1 MEQTSIWDALS
12 NNGFTGWDYGVF
24 ILYIVI
30 LVGMGIFLSRSKKGE
45 EKTSKD
51 YFLAGNTLTWWA
63 VGASLIA
70 ANISA
75 EQFIGMSGSAF
86 ASGIA
91 QAAYELM
98 AAATLLVVGKF
109 LLPLM
114 IEKKIFTIPQFLR
127 ERYNSGVGLA
137 FSILWLFLYV
147 FVNLTSVAW
156 LGALAIQQILGLP
169 TDHIV
174 HVFGMDVDQVRLVI
188 ILSLFLIAGIYS
200 IYGGL
205 ASVAWTD
212 VMQVTFLVGGGL
224 ITAYFALDVIGQ
236 EVWGC
241 GAMEALGN
249 IYSWCMGIESDKH
262 FNLIVTQQ
270 ADVYPVINGIPEA
283 VVQSI
288 SGSGD
293 NAIVTIKNV
302 ATDSVYN
309 YAGNLV
315 EPLEKG
321 HSVAVGEM
329 VKAKEDPF
337 FTNPGLVL
345 VFGALWLTNLGY
357 WGFNQYIIQKGLAA
371 KSLSEAKK
379 GMVFAAVLKILIP
392 FIVCIP
398 GVCAFYIYNAKTGD
412 GQSVLDMLIAKG
424 QIAQDS
430 AINRSD
436 DAYPYLIRNFT
447 PVVIKGLSFAAL
459 AAAVISS
466 LASMFNSTS
475 TLFTMD
481 IYKQFINKNASET
494 KLVNVGRM
502 TSVSALIIALIAVYP
517 LMGGIDQ
524 AFQFIQEYSAFVY
537 PGVVVIFG
545 LGLLWKRASG
555 TAAIVAAIGTFAFSI
570 IYKFAFPEMPFLV
583 RSGVVFITL
592 VILFVWLSIRNKD
605 TEAATELSADD
616 IKTQLFWSKIMFIIG
631 GVSFALF
638 VASFFSETLHIYGM
652 EGAMAFFAALMF
664 TIGYYL
670 RSNAL
675 DKVQDKKLVAIDLDI
690 FKTDK
695 TFNIGAAVVIAL
707 LTFLYLALW

>member
-1 MEQTSIWDALS
+1 MSVIEALK
-12 NNGFTGWDYGVF
+12 NNGFETIDYVVF
-24 ILYIVI
+24 GAYIVL
-30 LVGMGIFLSRSKKGE
+30 LVGLGLFLSRDKKGE
-45 EKTSKD
+45 EKSSTD

-91 QAAYELM
+91 QAAYEIM

-127 ERYNSGVGLA
+127 ERYNWGVGLA
-137 FSILWLFLYV
+137 FSLLWLFLYV

-169 TDHIV
+169 TDMTV
-174 HVFGMDVDQVRLVI
+174 QFAGMEIDQVRMVI
-188 ILSLFLIAGIYS
+188 ILVLFLVAGIYS

-224 ITAYFALDVIGQ
+224 ITAYAALSVIGA

-241 GAMEALGN
+241 GAFEALGN
-249 IYSWCMGIESDKH
+249 IFDWCINQPGDKH
-262 FNLIVTQQ
+262 FNLVVTRQ
-270 ADVYPVINGIPEA
+270 ADLYPVVNGVTDA
-283 VVQSI
+283 AGNVVQ
-288 SGSGD
+288 
-293 NAIVTIKNV
+293 
-302 ATDSVYN
+302 
-309 YAGNLV
+309 
-315 EPLEKG
+315 
-321 HSVAVGEM
+321 
-329 VKAKEDPF
+329 KEDPF
-337 FTNPGLVL
+337 FTNPGIVL
-345 VFGALWLTNLGY
+345 IFGALWLTNLGY

-371 KSLSEAKK
+371 KSLAEAKK
-379 GMVFAAVLKILIP
+379 GMIFAAFLKILIP

-412 GQSVLDMLIAKG
+412 GTSVLDMLIAKG
-424 QIAQDS
+424 QIAADS
-430 AINRSD
+430 SIGRSD

-447 PVVIKGLSFAAL
+447 PTFIKGLSFAAL
-459 AAAVISS
+459 SAAVISS

-481 IYKQFINKNASET
+481 IYKQFINKNASEK

-502 TSVSALIIALIAVYP
+502 TSVSALIIALFAVYP

-555 TAAIVAAIGTFAFSI
+555 TAAVVCAIGTFAFSI
-570 IYKFAFPEMPFLV
+570 LFKFTLPDVPFLV
-583 RSGVVFITL
+583 RSGYVFICL
-592 VILFVWLSIRNKD
+592 VILFVGISLKSNKAV
-605 TEAATELSADD
+605 AADELDEHT
-616 IKTQLFWSKIMFIIG
+616 IKTQLFWSNVLYAVAA
-631 GVSFALF
+631 VSIVLF
-638 VASFFSETLHIYGM
+638 VASFFSETLAVHGVA
-652 EGAMAFFAALMF
+652 GAMIFFAAITA
-664 TIGYYL
+664 TIGFYL

-675 DKVQDKKLVAIDLDI
+675 DKVQDPKLVAIDLNI
-690 FKTDK
+690 FKTDSA
-695 TFNIGAAVVIAL
+695 FNWGALGVIAII
-707 LTFLYLALW
+707 TFLYIILW

>member
-1 MEQTSIWDALS
+1 MEQSSIWDALS
-12 NNGFTGWDYGVF
+12 NNGFSRWDYGVF
-24 ILYIVI
+24 ILYILI
-30 LVGMGIFLSRSKKGE
+30 LVSMGIFLSRGKKGQ

-127 ERYNSGVGLA
+127 ERYNPGVGLA

-174 HVFGMDVDQVRLVI
+174 MVLGMKVDMVRLCI
-188 ILSLFLIAGIYS
+188 ILGLFLIAGIYS

-205 ASVAWTD
+205 SSVAWTD

-224 ITAYFALDVIGQ
+224 ITAYFALDVIG
-236 EVWGC
+236 EKVWGC

-249 IYSWCMGIESDKH
+249 IFDWFKEQPGDKH
-262 FNLIVTQQ
+262 FNLIVTRNEEL
-270 ADVYPVINGIPEA
+270 YPVINGIPEA
-283 VVQSI
+283 LVQSV
-288 SGSGD
+288 SGD
-293 NAIVTIKNV
+293 SLVTVKNI
-302 ATDSVYN
+302 ATDSVYT
-309 YAGNLV
+309 YASNLV
-315 EPLEKG
+315 EPLKDQYG
-321 HSVAVGEM
+321 QDIFVDGM
-329 VKAKEDPF
+329 QKVKVKEDPF

-398 GVCAFYIYNAKTGD
+398 GVCAYYIMNGNVD
-412 GQSVLDMLIAKG
+412 GTPIVDKLTDLQGSI
-424 QIAQDS
+424 S
-430 AINRSD
+430 RSD

-447 PVVIKGLSFAAL
+447 PTVIKGLSFAAL

-481 IYKQFINKNASET
+481 IYKQFFNKNASES
-494 KLVNVGRM
+494 KLVKVGRM
-502 TSVSALIIALIAVYP
+502 TSVSALVIALIAVYP

-555 TAAIVAAIGTFAFSI
+555 KAAIVAAIGTFAFSI
-570 IYKFAFPEMPFLV
+570 IYKFAFPEMPFLI

-592 VILFVWLSIRNKD
+592 VILFVWLSLRDKN
-605 TEAATELSADD
+605 TEAATELSAED
-616 IKTQLFWSKIMFIIG
+616 IKVQLFWSKIMFIIG
-631 GVSFALF
+631 GISFALF
-638 VASFFSETLHIYGM
+638 VASFFSDTFHIYGM
-652 EGAMAFFAALMF
+652 EGAMAFFAAIMF

-675 DKVQDKKLVAIDLDI
+675 DKVQDNKLVEIDLDI

>member
-1 MEQTSIWDALS
+1 MSVIEALK
-12 NNGFTGWDYGVF
+12 NNGFETIDYVVF
-24 ILYIVI
+24 GAYIVL
-30 LVGMGIFLSRSKKGE
+30 LVGLGLFLSRDKKGE
-45 EKTSKD
+45 EKSSTD

-91 QAAYELM
+91 QAAYEIM

-127 ERYNSGVGLA
+127 ERYNWGVGLA
-137 FSILWLFLYV
+137 FSLLWLFLYV

-169 TDHIV
+169 TDMTTQ
-174 HVFGMDVDQVRLVI
+174 FAGMEIDQVRMVI
-188 ILSLFLIAGIYS
+188 ILVLFLVAGIYS

-224 ITAYFALDVIGQ
+224 ITAYAALSVIGA

-241 GAMEALGN
+241 GAFEALGN
-249 IYSWCMGIESDKH
+249 IFDWCVNQPGDKH
-262 FNLIVTQQ
+262 FNLVVTRQ
-270 ADVYPVINGIPEA
+270 ADLYPVVNG
-283 VVQSI
+283 
-288 SGSGD
+288 
-293 NAIVTIKNV
+293 VTD
-302 ATDSVYN
+302 A
-309 YAGNLV
+309 AGNV
-315 EPLEKG
+315 IQ
-321 HSVAVGEM
+321 
-329 VKAKEDPF
+329 KEDPF
-337 FTNPGLVL
+337 FTNPGIVL
-345 VFGALWLTNLGY
+345 IFGALWLTNLGY

-371 KSLSEAKK
+371 KSLAEAKK
-379 GMVFAAVLKILIP
+379 GMIFAAFLKILIP

-398 GVCAFYIYNAKTGD
+398 GVCAFYIMNGD
-412 GQSVLDMLIAKG
+412 GEALENLRQTLAGGIE
-424 QIAQDS
+424 
-430 AINRSD
+430 RSD
-436 DAYPYLIRNFT
+436 DAYPFLIRNFT
-447 PVVIKGLSFAAL
+447 PTFIKGLSFAAL

-481 IYKQFINKNASET
+481 IYKQFINKNASES

-502 TSVSALIIALIAVYP
+502 TSVSALIIALLAVYP

-555 TAAIVAAIGTFAFSI
+555 TAAVVCAIGTFAFSI
-570 IYKFAFPEMPFLV
+570 LFKFTLPDTPFLV
-583 RSGVVFITL
+583 RSGYVFICL
-592 VILFVWLSIRNKD
+592 VILFVGISLKSEKSV
-605 TEAATELSADD
+605 AADELDENTV
-616 IKTQLFWSKIMFIIG
+616 KTQLFWSNILFAVAA
-631 GVSFALF
+631 VSIALF
-638 VASFFSETLHIYGM
+638 AASFFSETLAVHGVA
-652 EGAMAFFAALMF
+652 GAMIFFAAITA
-664 TIGYYL
+664 TIGFYL

-675 DKVQDKKLVAIDLDI
+675 DSVQDPKLVAIDLKI
-690 FKTDK
+690 FETDRA
-695 TFNIGAAVVIAL
+695 FNIGAFCVIAII
-707 LTFLYLALW
+707 TFLYIILW

>member
-1 MEQTSIWDALS
+1 M
-12 NNGFTGWDYGVF
+12 
-24 ILYIVI
+24 
-30 LVGMGIFLSRSKKGE
+30 FLSRDKKGE
-45 EKTSKD
+45 EKSSTD

-91 QAAYELM
+91 QAAYEIM

-127 ERYNSGVGLA
+127 ERYNWGVGLA
-137 FSILWLFLYV
+137 FSLLWLFLYV

-169 TDHIV
+169 TDMTV
-174 HVFGMDVDQVRLVI
+174 QFAGMEIDQVRMVI
-188 ILSLFLIAGIYS
+188 ILVLFLIAGVYS

-224 ITAYFALDVIGQ
+224 ITAYAALSVIGA

-241 GAMEALGN
+241 GAFEALGN
-249 IYSWCMGIESDKH
+249 IFDWCIHQPGDKH
-262 FNLIVTQQ
+262 FNLVVTRQ
-270 ADVYPVINGIPEA
+270 ADLYPVVNGVTDA
-283 VVQSI
+283 AGNVVQ
-288 SGSGD
+288 
-293 NAIVTIKNV
+293 
-302 ATDSVYN
+302 
-309 YAGNLV
+309 
-315 EPLEKG
+315 
-321 HSVAVGEM
+321 
-329 VKAKEDPF
+329 KEDPF
-337 FTNPGLVL
+337 FTNPGIVL
-345 VFGALWLTNLGY
+345 IFGALWLTNLGY

-371 KSLSEAKK
+371 KSLDEAKK
-379 GMVFAAVLKILIP
+379 GMIFAAFLKILIP

-398 GVCAFYIYNAKTGD
+398 GVCAFYIMNGD
-412 GQSVLDMLIAKG
+412 GAALENLRQTLAGGIE
-424 QIAQDS
+424 
-430 AINRSD
+430 RSD
-436 DAYPYLIRNFT
+436 DAYPFLIRNFT
-447 PVVIKGLSFAAL
+447 PTFIKGLSFAAL
-459 AAAVISS
+459 SAAVISS

-481 IYKQFINKNASET
+481 IYKQFINKNASES

-502 TSVSALIIALIAVYP
+502 TSVSALIIALLAVYP

-555 TAAIVAAIGTFAFSI
+555 TAAVVCAIGTFAFSI
-570 IYKFAFPEMPFLV
+570 LFKFTLPDVPFLV
-583 RSGVVFITL
+583 RSGYVFICL
-592 VILFVWLSIRNKD
+592 VILFVGISLKSNKA
-605 TEAATELSADD
+605 EAADELDEHT
-616 IKTQLFWSKIMFIIG
+616 IKTQLFWSNILYAVAA
-631 GVSFALF
+631 VSIVLF
-638 VASFFSETLHIYGM
+638 VASFFSETLAVHGVA
-652 EGAMAFFAALMF
+652 GAMIFFAAITA
-664 TIGYYL
+664 TIGFYL

-675 DKVQDKKLVAIDLDI
+675 DKVQDPKLVAIDLNI
-690 FKTDK
+690 FKTDSA
-695 TFNIGAAVVIAL
+695 FNWGALGVIAII
-707 LTFLYLALW
+707 TFLYIILW

>member
-1 MEQTSIWDALS
+1 MEQSSIWDALS

-24 ILYIVI
+24 VLYIII
-30 LVGMGIFLSRSKKGE
+30 LVGMGIFLSRGKKGE
-45 EKTSKD
+45 EKNSTD

-169 TDHIV
+169 TDHII

-188 ILSLFLIAGIYS
+188 ILALFLIAGIYS

-241 GAMEALGN
+241 GAMDALGN
-249 IYSWCMGIESDKH
+249 IFNWCTSQEGDKH
-262 FNLIVTQQ
+262 FNLIVTRNESL
-270 ADVYPVINGIPEA
+270 YPVING
-283 VVQSI
+283 
-288 SGSGD
+288 
-293 NAIVTIKNV
+293 VTD
-302 ATDSVYN
+302 A
-309 YAGNLV
+309 AGNIV
-315 EPLEKG
+315 Q
-321 HSVAVGEM
+321 
-329 VKAKEDPF
+329 KEDPF

-345 VFGALWLTNLGY
+345 VFGGLWLTNLGY

-398 GVCAFYIYNAKTGD
+398 GVCAYFIMNGQAD
-412 GQSVLDMLIAKG
+412 GIPVLEKLAGHLQGTIG
-424 QIAQDS
+424 
-430 AINRSD
+430 RSD

-447 PVVIKGLSFAAL
+447 PVVVKGLSFAAL

-481 IYKQFINKNASET
+481 IYKQFINPPKDKEQETSSKYQT
-494 KLVNVGRM
+494 KLVNVGRL
-502 TSVSALIIALIAVYP
+502 TSISALIIALIAVYP

-592 VILFVWLSIRNKD
+592 VVLFVWLSIRNKD
-605 TEAATELSADD
+605 TEKATELSADD
-616 IKTQLFWSKIMFIIG
+616 INTQLFWSKIMFIVA
-631 GVSFALF
+631 GVSVALF
-638 VASFFSETLHIYGM
+638 VASFFSSTLHIYGM
-652 EGAMAFFAALMF
+652 EGAMAFFAAI
-664 TIGYYL
+664 TGTVGYYL

-707 LTFLYLALW
+707 LTVLYVALW

>member
-1 MEQTSIWDALS
+1 MKVIEALQ
-12 NNGFTGWDYGVF
+12 NNGFEPVDYIVF
-24 ILYIVI
+24 AVYIVI
-30 LVGMGIFLSRSKKGE
+30 LVGMGIFLSRNKKGE
-45 EKTSKD
+45 EKSSND

-98 AAATLLVVGKF
+98 AAATLIVVGKF

-114 IEKKIFTIPQFLR
+114 IERKIFTIPQFLR
-127 ERYNSGVGLA
+127 ERYNWGVGLA

-169 TDHIV
+169 TDMIIN
-174 HVFGMDVDQVRLVI
+174 FGGMEIDQVRMVI
-188 ILSLFLIAGIYS
+188 IVVLFVIAGLYS

-224 ITAYFALDVIGQ
+224 ITAYAALSVIGA

-241 GAMEALGN
+241 GALEALGN
-249 IYSWCMGIESDKH
+249 IYSWCIDQAGDKH
-262 FNLIVTQQ
+262 FNLVVTRNEEL
-270 ADVYPVINGIPEA
+270 YPVING
-283 VVQSI
+283 VVKN
-288 SGSGD
+288 G
-293 NAIVTIKNV
+293 ATIQ
-302 ATDSVYN
+302 
-309 YAGNLV
+309 
-315 EPLEKG
+315 
-321 HSVAVGEM
+321 
-329 VKAKEDPF
+329 KEDPF
-337 FTNPGLVL
+337 FTNPGIVL
-345 VFGALWLTNLGY
+345 IFGALWLTNLGY

-379 GMVFAAVLKILIP
+379 GMIFAAFLKILIP

-398 GVCAFYIYNAKTGD
+398 GVCAFYIMNGD
-412 GQSVLDMLIAKG
+412 GTALETLRHTLAGGIE
-424 QIAQDS
+424 
-430 AINRSD
+430 RSD
-436 DAYPYLIRNFT
+436 DAYPFLIRNFT
-447 PVVIKGLSFAAL
+447 PTFVKGLSFAAL

-494 KLVNVGRM
+494 RLVNVGRI

-555 TAAIVAAIGTFAFSI
+555 AAAVAAAFGTFLFSILFKFTLPDVPFLIRSGYVFIALVIMFVGISLYSNKAVKADELDEKTIRTQLLWSRIFYCTAAVSI
-570 IYKFAFPEMPFLV
+570 A
-583 RSGVVFITL
+583 VF
-592 VILFVWLSIRNKD
+592 V
-605 TEAATELSADD
+605 
-616 IKTQLFWSKIMFIIG
+616 M
-631 GVSFALF
+631 
-638 VASFFSETLHIYGM
+638 SFFSNTLTIHGVQ
-652 EGAMAFFAALMF
+652 GAMIFFAAMTA
-664 TIGYYL
+664 TIGFYL

-675 DKVQDKKLVAIDLDI
+675 DKVQDPKLVAIDLEI
-690 FKTDK
+690 FRTDK
-695 TFNIGAAVVIAL
+695 AFNIGAAGVVIILTL
-707 LTFLYLALW
+707 LYIILW